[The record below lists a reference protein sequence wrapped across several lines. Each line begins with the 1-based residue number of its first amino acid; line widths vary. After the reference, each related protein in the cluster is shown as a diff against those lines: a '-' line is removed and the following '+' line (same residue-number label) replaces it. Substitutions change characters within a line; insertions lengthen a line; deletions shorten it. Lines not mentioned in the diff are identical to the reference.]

1 MSVDLIQLILSFFS
15 GILVGFSLGL
25 IGGGGSILAI
35 PLLIYF
41 VGYDHPHIAIGTTAL
56 AVGINAFLNLIPHT
70 RAGHVNYRIG
80 AMFSL
85 TGIAGVIIG
94 AELGLL
100 TPGGKLLFIFA
111 AMMLF
116 ISAIMFRRSL
126 NIKSEQA
133 SKNKERKTTSRSTV
147 KIMLSGLGVG
157 FMSGYFGI
165 GGGFLIVPALMLSS
179 GLEIIN
185 AIGTSLISVGTF
197 GIVTTLTYA
206 VRGKIDLLISAFF
219 ILGGIGGGWLGARKA
234 SSLPTK
240 TLTQLFSIIIA
251 IVAFYMLYMNFH
263 FI

>member
-1 MSVDLIQLILSFFS
+1 MLSFVS

-94 AELGLL
+94 
-100 TPGGKLLFIFA
+100 
-111 AMMLF
+111 
-116 ISAIMFRRSL
+116 
-126 NIKSEQA
+126 
-133 SKNKERKTTSRSTV
+133 
-147 KIMLSGLGVG
+147 
-157 FMSGYFGI
+157 YFGI

-206 VRGKIDLLISAFF
+206 VSGKIDLLISAFF

-240 TLTQLFSIIIA
+240 TLTQLFSVIIA

-263 FI
+263 SI